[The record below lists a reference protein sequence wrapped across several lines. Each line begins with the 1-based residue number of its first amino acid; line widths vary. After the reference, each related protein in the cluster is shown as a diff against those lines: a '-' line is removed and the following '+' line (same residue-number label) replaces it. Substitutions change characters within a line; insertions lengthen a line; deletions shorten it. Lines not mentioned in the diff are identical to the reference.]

1 MLNRKIL
8 LSLLLL
14 SASSL
19 SFAENIS
26 EEDIKK
32 AIEGITQ
39 IRVMEASEPK
49 IVSETIITEEVATQ
63 TKQKKNSRKK
73 LIKKKS
79 TKKSSRKK
87 IYKKKEVTIDLS
99 ELKDVETLGVIST
112 SQPFELKN

>member
-1 MLNRKIL
+1 MLNKKIL
-8 LSLLLL
+8 LSLLLI

-19 SFAENIS
+19 SFAESIS
-26 EEDIKK
+26 DEDIKK

-49 IVSETIITEEVATQ
+49 IVSETILTEEVAP
-63 TKQKKNSRKK
+63 KKNSRKK
-73 LIKKKS
+73 LIKKKP

-87 IYKKKEVTIDLS
+87 VYKKKKSTIDIS